1 MLYKVAP
8 EGGTPELVTSTHGY
22 NVQES
27 RDGRVLYFFAGE
39 WNAPSRVLDR
49 ATGQEQPL
57 KGMPNIGDTTDWV
70 VGSKGIFYIDRTSTP
85 AAVAFYEF
93 SSARVTRRFPIEKQF
108 EHWGGLALS
117 PDETWIAYSEVDTRG
132 SDLMLADGVQ

>member
-1 MLYKVAP
+1 M
-8 EGGTPELVTSTHGY
+8 
-22 NVQES
+22 QES
-27 RDGRVLYFFAGE
+27 RDGRVLYFYAGDS
-39 WNAPSRVLDR
+39 NAPIRVLDR

-57 KGMPNIGDTTDWV
+57 KGMPNVEYPTDWV
-70 VGSKGIFYIDRTSTP
+70 VGSKGIFYTDSTSTP

-108 EHWGGLALS
+108 DEWGGLALS
-117 PDETWIAYSEVDTRG
+117 PDETWIAYSESDTRG

>member
-39 WNAPSRVLDR
+39 ANAPIRVLDR

-57 KGMPNIGDTTDWV
+57 KGMPNIVDTTDWV
-70 VGSKGIFYIDRTSTP
+70 VGSKGIFYINRTSTP

-117 PDETWIAYSEVDTRG
+117 PDETWIAYSESDTRG
-132 SDLMLADGVQ
+132 SDLMLADGFR